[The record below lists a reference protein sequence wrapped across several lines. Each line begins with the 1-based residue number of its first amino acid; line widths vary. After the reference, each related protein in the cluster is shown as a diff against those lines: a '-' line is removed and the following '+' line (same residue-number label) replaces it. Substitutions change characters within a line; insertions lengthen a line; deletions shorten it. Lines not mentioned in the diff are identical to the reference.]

1 MKGYAAAPRELV
13 DSSRRT
19 AIYVIGTDCF
29 NKMHSQSSETTR
41 RAVAIVP
48 LPSLS
53 ISRQSSHQDPE
64 PALRLRAPIKYLSA
78 APWPRHQLEVRLC
91 VRSGLTPFLRPPK
104 IARLYGYRVQITDAE
119 A

>member
-1 MKGYAAAPRELV
+1 MKGYAAAPRELM

-53 ISRQSSHQDPE
+53 IKSPHQDLH
-64 PALRLRAPIKYLSA
+64 PALLPLNTSA
-78 APWPRHQLEVRLC
+78 APWLRHQLEVRVC
-91 VRSGLTPFLRPPK
+91 VRSGL
-104 IARLYGYRVQITDAE
+104 
-119 A
+119 

>member
-1 MKGYAAAPRELV
+1 MKGYAPAPRELV

-29 NKMHSQSSETTR
+29 NKMHSQSYETTR

-48 LPSLS
+48 LPSLA
-53 ISRQSSHQDPE
+53 ILCPHRVLQ
-64 PALRLRAPIKYLSA
+64 PALLLRAPIEHFSA
-78 APWPRHQLEVRLC
+78 APWPRHQLVVRVC
-91 VRSGLTPFLRPPK
+91 VRSGLTPFLRLPNV
-104 IARLYGYRVQITDAE
+104 ARLYGHRGKITDAE

>member
-1 MKGYAAAPRELV
+1 M

-53 ISRQSSHQDPE
+53 ILSPHQDIQ
-64 PALRLRAPIKYLSA
+64 PALLLRAPIEHLSA
-78 APWPRHQLEVRLC
+78 APWPRHQLEVRVC
-91 VRSGLTPFLRPPK
+91 VRSGLMPLMRLATV
-104 IARLYGYRVQITDAE
+104 ARLYGHRVQNTDAE